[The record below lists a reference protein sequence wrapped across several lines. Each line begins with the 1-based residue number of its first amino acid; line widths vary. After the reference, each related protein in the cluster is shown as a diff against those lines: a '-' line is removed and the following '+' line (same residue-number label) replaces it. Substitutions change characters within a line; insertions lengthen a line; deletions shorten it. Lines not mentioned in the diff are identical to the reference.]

1 MSPIVRTSRTI
12 RARLAKRR
20 APRIAKSLTI
30 DRQGLVVE
38 GTRFPHYI
46 GTDIDVDDY
55 GNGHA
60 IVTVGIFAESVT
72 VREPLPRGATV
83 TWRHP

>member
-1 MSPIVRTSRTI
+1 MSPTVRTSKTI

-20 APRIAKSLTI
+20 APRIAKTLTI
-30 DRQGLVVE
+30 DRHGLIVE

-46 GTDIDVDDY
+46 GTDVCIDDF
-55 GNGHA
+55 GNSMA
-60 IVTVGIFAESVT
+60 IVTVGILAENVN